1 MSYIIAKYN
10 FTLRQEELEA
20 SNGDDKKGRSKYG
33 AKKVND
39 IESKEFFELST
50 LFLLLLNRKVFSN

>member
-39 IESKEFFELST
+39 IIQRDFYVYSRFSKCLIE
-50 LFLLLLNRKVFSN
+50 KVFFN

>member
-1 MSYIIAKYN
+1 MFHLILVYLIAIYCTIVKHN
-10 FTLRQEELEA
+10 FIFRQEELEA

-50 LFLLLLNRKVFSN
+50 F